1 MFSIPLLMVV
11 AYLVI
16 TMAISFYF
24 VKRNE
29 SSKAFSVASG
39 GLGLPT
45 VVALLF
51 SEMIAGSGTIGNA
64 ASGFTTG
71 FSSVWANWGMCL
83 GCIFFVI
90 FVARFYK
97 AMGIRYGDMSVPEA
111 YEKMFDFR
119 CRMVLL
125 VVIVLVYGILYSTQ
139 ATAAAAI
146 LAPLMGVDSTVMTII
161 VAALFVLVTVVGGMK
176 GIAAMN
182 LLHSFVMYL
191 GIFTIAFLALR
202 LVGGPEVLVETLPS
216 SYFSFGQ
223 PDWLTTIASAIGT
236 AFSYLAAAT
245 TVSAVFTAKSMR
257 TASIGCLIAG
267 LLIVPFALGPS
278 LIGMCGKVLMPDAA
292 SAEIIYTVAAQ
303 LGPVFSV
310 IISMAIL
317 AAIWSAGPSLLLIVS
332 TTVTRD
338 FYRGVINKNATDR
351 QQLNCTR
358 IVALIIGIVAS
369 LLGMQAS
376 SILNSML
383 GAFQI
388 RSVVGIVLMAALFW
402 KRVNARSAFWS
413 MLFGGIVAAVWFF
426 GGSPVGISA
435 FWPAAAVT
443 LIVLIPVTLTNK
455 EPISQSHL
463 RYAEALEYTKEHEK
477 ETAK

>member
-1 MFSIPLLMVV
+1 MISIPLLMVV

-24 VKRNE
+24 VKRNQD
-29 SSKAFSVASG
+29 SKAFSVASG
-39 GLGLPT
+39 GLGLPA

-64 ASGFTTG
+64 TTGFTTG

-83 GCIFFVI
+83 GCIFFVV
-90 FVARFYK
+90 FVGRFYK
-97 AMGIRYGDMSVPEA
+97 AMGTRYGVMSVPEA

-139 ATAAAAI
+139 AKAAAAI
-146 LAPLMGVDSTVMTII
+146 LAPLLGVDATLMTVI

-182 LLHSFVMYL
+182 LLHSFVMYF
-191 GIFTIAFLALR
+191 GVFIIAFLALR
-202 LVGGPEVLVETLPS
+202 LVGGADVLVQTLPS
-216 SYFSFGQ
+216 TYFSFGQ
-223 PDWLTTIASAIGT
+223 PDWATTIASAIGT

-245 TVSAVFTAKSMR
+245 TVSAVFTSKNMR
-257 TASIGCLIAG
+257 TANRGCLIAG

-278 LIGMCGKVLMPDAA
+278 LIGMCGKVLMPDADA
-292 SAEIIYTVAAQ
+292 AGIIYTVAAE
-303 LGPVFSV
+303 LGPVFSGV
-310 IISMAIL
+310 ISMAIL
-317 AAIWSAGPSLLLIVS
+317 AAIWSTGPSLLLIVS

-338 FYRGVINKNATDR
+338 FYHGVINKNATDR

-358 IVALIIGIVAS
+358 LTALIIGIGAS

-388 RSVVGIVLMAALFW
+388 RSVVGLVLVVALFW
-402 KRVNARSAFWS
+402 KRVNSRSAFWS

-426 GGSPVGISA
+426 SGNPFGISA

-443 LIVLIPVTLTNK
+443 LIVLIPVSLTNK
-455 EPISQSHL
+455 DPISQEHL
-463 RYAEALEYTKEHEK
+463 RYKDALKYMQEEEEIK
-477 ETAK
+477 A

>member
-1 MFSIPLLMVV
+1 MISIPLLMVV

-24 VKRNE
+24 VKRNQD
-29 SSKAFSVASG
+29 SKAFSVASG
-39 GLGLPT
+39 GLGLPA

-64 ASGFTTG
+64 TTGFTTG

-83 GCIFFVI
+83 GCIFFVV
-90 FVARFYK
+90 FVGRFYK
-97 AMGIRYGDMSVPEA
+97 AMGTRYGVMSVPEA

-139 ATAAAAI
+139 AKAAAAI
-146 LAPLMGVDSTVMTII
+146 LAPLLGVDATLMTVI

-182 LLHSFVMYL
+182 LLHSFVMYF
-191 GIFTIAFLALR
+191 GVFIIAFLALR
-202 LVGGPEVLVETLPS
+202 LVGGPDVLVQTLPS
-216 SYFSFGQ
+216 TYFSFGQ
-223 PDWLTTIASAIGT
+223 PDWATTIASAIGT

-245 TVSAVFTAKSMR
+245 TVSAVFTSKNMR
-257 TASIGCLIAG
+257 TANLGCLIAG

-278 LIGMCGKVLMPDAA
+278 LIGMCGKVLMPDADA
-292 SAEIIYTVAAQ
+292 AGIIYTVAAE
-303 LGPVFSV
+303 LGPVFSGV
-310 IISMAIL
+310 ISMAIL
-317 AAIWSAGPSLLLIVS
+317 AAIWSTGPSLLLIVS

-338 FYRGVINKNATDR
+338 FYHGVLNKNATDR

-358 IVALIIGIVAS
+358 LTALIIGIGAS

-388 RSVVGIVLMAALFW
+388 RSVVGLVLVVALFW
-402 KRVNARSAFWS
+402 KRVNSRSAFWS

-426 GGSPVGISA
+426 SGNPFGISA

-443 LIVLIPVTLTNK
+443 LIVLIPVSLINK
-455 EPISQSHL
+455 DPISQEHL
-463 RYAEALEYTKEHEK
+463 RYKDALKYMQEEEEIK
-477 ETAK
+477 A